1 VTAAG
6 DVRAVLAGQCLDVQE
21 WGIAVSGPSTPT
33 SLAWHEQRTRLI
45 RHELKLGHSTR
56 AWRPPDDRLAPLM
69 HRALLGFRQSPATF
83 ASLLEP
89 PLPALTLMIDLE
101 GSLRADG
108 EPLPHAWCCG
118 PDETYTVVEFGG
130 TYGSLDIELTPLG
143 AYAVLG
149 RPLHELAGRAVAL
162 EDLFGAP
169 GRDLAER
176 LRERT
181 DWDRRFDLL
190 ETFLLDRAERGPRPT
205 PGVAWAWRRLRA
217 SAGRVRIETLA
228 AELGWS
234 RRYLSARFR
243 EQVGVPPKTVGRLMR
258 FEYVRRLIERD
269 PARWVEIAYDA
280 GYCDQS
286 HLNRD
291 FRDLAGTTPTDFLA
305 RRIPGG
311 GLVGDEIPF
320 VQD

>member
-1 VTAAG
+1 
-6 DVRAVLAGQCLDVQE
+6 
-21 WGIAVSGPSTPT
+21 
-33 SLAWHEQRTRLI
+33 
-45 RHELKLGHSTR
+45 
-56 AWRPPDDRLAPLM
+56 M
-69 HRALLGFRQSPATF
+69 HRALLGFRQSQATF
-83 ASLLEP
+83 ASWLEP
-89 PLPALTLMIDLE
+89 PRPAVTLMVDID

-108 EPLPHAWCCG
+108 QPLPNAWLG
-118 PDETYTVVEFGG
+118 GVSDAYTVVSFEE
-130 TYGSLDIELTPLG
+130 TYGSLDLELTPLG
-143 AYAVLG
+143 AYTVLG
-149 RPLHELAGRAVAL
+149 QPLDELGGGVVSL
-162 EDLFGAP
+162 EDLFGSP

-176 LRERT
+176 LRELRG
-181 DWDRRFDLL
+181 WDCRFDAI
-190 ETFLLDRAERGPRPT
+190 ETFLLDRAERGPRPSAS
-205 PGVAWAWRRLRA
+205 VDWAWRRLRA

-234 RRYLSARFR
+234 RRHLSARFR
-243 EQVGVPPKTVGRLMR
+243 EQVGMPPKTVGRLMR
-258 FEYVRRLIERD
+258 FEYVCRLIERD